1 MHAQHRR
8 SSRMRPASDFDRI
21 APNIAIWHAYDP
33 EVKAELYST
42 CLATG
47 AGTYLVD
54 PILLQREAL
63 DEMMVFGPVAGI
75 VLTNS
80 NHHRAAAQFA
90 KQFSVPI
97 FAHQRMFPNRQTGQ
111 LTLLTDGD
119 EICDG
124 LRVIGIAGGPLGE
137 IVLHY
142 AVDVGTLIVGD
153 ALINFEPYGFAFLP
167 AKYCSNQK
175 HMRRSLRK
183 LLDYKAKRILFAHGA
198 PILSATMERLR
209 ALLNSGSS

>member
-1 MHAQHRR
+1 
-8 SSRMRPASDFDRI
+8 MRPASDFDRI
-21 APNIAIWHAYDP
+21 APDIAIWHAYNP

-54 PILLQREAL
+54 PIPLQREAF
-63 DEMMVFGPVAGI
+63 DEMMGSRPVAGI

-80 NHHRAAAQFA
+80 NHHRAAAQFTR
-90 KQFSVPI
+90 QFAVTI
-97 FAHQRMFPNRQTGQ
+97 FAHGDTFPDAQPSR
-111 LTLLTDGD
+111 LKIVSDGD
-119 EICDG
+119 AICTRFSVVNIEG
-124 LRVIGIAGGPLGE
+124 ASPGE

-142 AVDVGTLIVGD
+142 AVDGGTLIVGD

-175 HMRRSLRK
+175 QMRRSLRK
-183 LLDYKAKRILFAHGA
+183 LLDYKAKRILFAHGT
-198 PILSATMERLR
+198 PILSAASERLR

>member
-1 MHAQHRR
+1 
-8 SSRMRPASDFDRI
+8 MRPVSDFDRI
-21 APNIAIWHAYDP
+21 APSIAIWHAYNP

-54 PILLQREAL
+54 PILLQREAF
-63 DEMMVFGPVAGI
+63 DEMMGSGPVAGI

-90 KQFSVPI
+90 QQFAVTI
-97 FAHQRMFPNRQTGQ
+97 LAHGDTFPNEQPSR
-111 LTLLTDGD
+111 LRIVSDGD
-119 EICDG
+119 EICNG
-124 LRVIGIAGGPLGE
+124 FRVIGIAGGPLGE

-142 AVDVGTLIVGD
+142 AVDGGTLIVGD

-198 PILSATMERLR
+198 PILSAASERLR

>member
-1 MHAQHRR
+1 
-8 SSRMRPASDFDRI
+8 MRPASDFDRI
-21 APNIAIWHAYDP
+21 TPNIAIWHAHDP

-47 AGTYLVD
+47 AGMYLVD
-54 PILLQREAL
+54 PILWQREAF
-63 DEMMVFGPVAGI
+63 DEMMGSRPVAGI

-80 NHHRAAAQFA
+80 NHHRTAAQFA
-90 KQFSVPI
+90 QQFSVPI
-97 FAHQRMFPNRQTGQ
+97 FAHPETFPNRQTDQ
-111 LTLLTDGD
+111 LTLVTDGA

-124 LRVIGIAGGPLGE
+124 LCVIGIAGGPPGE
-137 IVLHY
+137 IVLHCT
-142 AVDVGTLIVGD
+142 VDGGTLIVGD

-175 HMRRSLRK
+175 QMRRSLRK

-198 PILSATMERLR
+198 PILSAASERLG

>member
-1 MHAQHRR
+1 
-8 SSRMRPASDFDRI
+8 MRPAFDFDHI
-21 APNIAIWHAYDP
+21 ASNIAIWHAYNP

-54 PILLQREAL
+54 PILLQREAF
-63 DEMMVFGPVAGI
+63 DEMMGSGPVAGI

-97 FAHQRMFPNRQTGQ
+97 FAHPETFPNDQTGQ
-111 LTLLTDGD
+111 LTLVADGD
-119 EICDG
+119 EICDQ
-124 LRVIGIAGGPLGE
+124 LRVMGIAGGPLGE

-142 AVDVGTLIVGD
+142 AVGGGTLIVGD
-153 ALINFEPYGFAFLP
+153 ALINFEPHGFTFLP

-175 HMRRSLRK
+175 LMRQSLRK
-183 LLDYKAKRILFAHGA
+183 LLDYKAEQMFFAHGA
-198 PILSATMERLR
+198 PIVSAASERLR
-209 ALLNSGSS
+209 TLLNSRSS

>member
-1 MHAQHRR
+1 ML
-8 SSRMRPASDFDRI
+8 PASDFDHI

-54 PILLQREAL
+54 PILLQREAV
-63 DEMMVFGPVAGI
+63 DEMMVSGPVAGI

-90 KQFSVPI
+90 QQFSVPI
-97 FAHQRMFPNRQTGQ
+97 FAHQGMFPNRHTDQ

-124 LRVIGIAGGPLGE
+124 LRVIDIAGGPLGE

-142 AVDVGTLIVGD
+142 TVDGGTLIVGD

-175 HMRRSLRK
+175 QMRRWLRK
-183 LLDYKAKRILFAHGA
+183 LLDYKAKRILFAHGS
-198 PILSATMERLR
+198 PILSDAGERLR
-209 ALLNSGSS
+209 ALLDSGSS

>member
-1 MHAQHRR
+1 
-8 SSRMRPASDFDRI
+8 MRPASDFDRI
-21 APNIAIWHAYDP
+21 APNIAIWHAYNP
-33 EVKAELYST
+33 EVKAALYST

-47 AGTYLVD
+47 AGMYLVD
-54 PILLQREAL
+54 PILWQREAF
-63 DEMMVFGPVAGI
+63 DEMMGSRPVAGI

-80 NHHRAAAQFA
+80 NHHRAAALFA
-90 KQFSVPI
+90 QRFSVPI
-97 FAHQRMFPNRQTGQ
+97 FAHPETFPNDQTGQ

-124 LRVIGIAGGPLGE
+124 LCVIGISGGPPGE

-142 AVDVGTLIVGD
+142 TVDGGTLIVGD
-153 ALINFEPYGFAFLP
+153 ALINFEPYGLAFLP

-175 HMRRSLRK
+175 QMRRSLRK

-198 PILSATMERLR
+198 PILSAASERLR